1 MTGVA
6 VTKNRHGSHFL
17 LRFKS
22 RNCRSSLTVREMASA
37 KPLIL
42 ISLGKNEPNG
52 TTSPLTQPS
61 QQYVL
66 RSEEMNFP
74 TQTHAIDFDTAELQR
89 LGFRNRPDA
98 ILPPPSLPELV
109 YQLGRQLQTS
119 LEAERILTL
128 FFQGV
133 QRFLPLSGL
142 VYRHAESDLNLRLG
156 EMSSDSATFHL
167 RHEGKCIGEL
177 EFQGAR
183 PFDPRQ
189 LSDLES
195 LLVCLVYPLLNA
207 LLYRIATQ
215 TALRDPLT
223 STGNRIAMDQG
234 LAREIEISRRH
245 KQPLSLLMLDIDH
258 FKKVNDEYGHHTG
271 DDVLKTVAQSLKAQ
285 LRNIDR
291 VFRYGGEEF
300 VVILSNT
307 GSNSA
312 ELIGERLRQAVRNL
326 EFRELDPA
334 LTMTVSLGCSTLLP
348 AETADS
354 LLRRADNAL
363 YVAKREGRNRLAMAS

>member
-1 MTGVA
+1 M
-6 VTKNRHGSHFL
+6 S
-17 LRFKS
+17 
-22 RNCRSSLTVREMASA
+22 C
-37 KPLIL
+37 PD
-42 ISLGKNEPNG
+42 
-52 TTSPLTQPS
+52 
-61 QQYVL
+61 
-66 RSEEMNFP
+66 
-74 TQTHAIDFDTAELQR
+74 QTHAIDFDTAELQR
-89 LGFRNRPDA
+89 LGFRNRPNA
-98 ILPPPSLPELV
+98 VLPPPSLPELI

-133 QRFLPLSGL
+133 QRLLPLSGL
-142 VYRHAESDLNLRLG
+142 VYRHVESDLHLRLG
-156 EMSSDSATFHL
+156 ENSSHRANFRL
-167 RHEGKCIGEL
+167 RHEGECIGEV
-177 EFQGAR
+177 EFQSAQ
-183 PFDPRQ
+183 PFESRQ

-195 LLVCLVYPLLNA
+195 LLVCLLYPLLNA

-215 TALRDPLT
+215 SALRDPLT
-223 STGNRIAMDQG
+223 NAGNRIAMDQS

-258 FKKVNDEYGHHTG
+258 FKRVNDDYGHYTG
-271 DDVLKTVAQSLKAQ
+271 DDVLKTVAHSLKAQ

-307 GSNSA
+307 SA
-312 ELIGERLRQAVRNL
+312 AAAQMVGERLRRAVRSL

-334 LTMTVSLGCSTLLP
+334 LNMTVSLGCSTLLP
-348 AETADS
+348 TEAADS

-363 YVAKREGRNRLAMAS
+363 YVAKRQGRNRLAMAS